1 MKRLFSSFLSIWSNR
16 FSAPKIET
24 ISGKET
30 TANLN
35 EPKVVISSK
44 DDDSVAALSSKFA
57 RAGSE
62 TKTYRT
68 LVTKFLENEPKA
80 KNGFTTSE
88 LHKWMDRSISVAAL
102 SKTLHRMKNY
112 GILEKAVSKDD
123 GRIRVWK
130 LASQK

>member
-35 EPKVVISSK
+35 EPKVVISSR

-80 KNGFTTSE
+80 KNGFTTLE
-88 LHKWMDRSISVAAL
+88 LHKWMDRSISVPAL
-102 SKTLHRMKNY
+102 SKTLNRMKNY
-112 GILEKAVSKDD
+112 GILDRVVNKED
-123 GRIRVWK
+123 GRIRIWTLVPRK
-130 LASQK
+130 